1 MYPSRRSLNIRQND
15 LTLEKMM
22 KYPENFTFVK
32 CEKFLERLNG
42 FYSKDEPKLFIYI
55 IHDNNIGYSGD

>member
-1 MYPSRRSLNIRQND
+1 
-15 LTLEKMM
+15 MM